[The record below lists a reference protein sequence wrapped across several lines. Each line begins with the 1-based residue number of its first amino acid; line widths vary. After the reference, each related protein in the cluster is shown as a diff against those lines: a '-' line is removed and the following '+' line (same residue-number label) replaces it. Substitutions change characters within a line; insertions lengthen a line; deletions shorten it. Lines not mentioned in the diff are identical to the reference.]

1 MKAVTELPKTYR
13 DNRIACIELEKSKY
27 LSRLLKTVQAVLAVL
42 MLFAGCLLMPPAA
55 LTGMSEPFEHL
66 SVLMLGMISVTIV
79 LELLRGFLMRIF
91 SGVRPVLRFTGAY
104 LHAGCQAYFDRK
116 SEQLINLLPSFL
128 LTVALII
135 LFITTTD
142 MTWKWIVWIILTVS
156 VCFSIGY
163 AYASIRFQQLPDD
176 ILIQNVGSTYLVY
189 SAEAQSDQ

>member
-1 MKAVTELPKTYR
+1 MKAFAELPKLYR
-13 DNRIACIELEKSKY
+13 NNQIACIELEKSKY
-27 LSRLLKTVQAVLAVL
+27 LARLLKTIQAILAVI
-42 MLFAGCLLMPPAA
+42 MLFAGCLMMPPAA

-79 LELLRGFLMRIF
+79 LELLRGFLMRLL

-104 LHAGCQAYFDRK
+104 LHAGCQAFFDRK
-116 SEQLINLLPSFL
+116 SEQFINLLPPL
-128 LTVALII
+128 VLTVALII
-135 LFITTTD
+135 LFITTKDT
-142 MTWKWIVWIILTVS
+142 TWKWIVWIIFTVT